1 MKLFDNDSPRNN
13 RLRGHVDK
21 YAIYLRKSRADE
33 EAEQSDN
40 EDTLSRH
47 RRILTDLAARKG
59 YYVEKIY
66 EEVISGQTI
75 EARPEIQQLIKDCY
89 EGKYKGIIVIE
100 VTRLSRGSQGDA
112 QIIMDC
118 LKYSNHNN
126 GILVI
131 TPTKTYD
138 IAHSAEDEEY
148 MEFELFMS
156 RREYKMINKRMDRGR
171 KQAVVEGNYMGS
183 SRPYGYNIIKGKKLR
198 TLVPNDDEAPIVKMI
213 FDWFVNENMTTGK
226 IAEKLTLMGIPTY
239 HDEKEWSKHTLNNL
253 LVNPVYKGKVRWN
266 NRMAVKTMVNGELVR
281 IRPRRNIS
289 DQYMEYDG
297 KHMKYALV
305 NEEMFEK
312 AGKRFTIDRT
322 KSNTKLANPLAGLLF
337 CKKCNTPMRRTTH
350 ENSKYNTKERYQ
362 HKYTKLCKVKS
373 ASIPDVLNAVA
384 YGLKLYIED
393 FEMQMKDL
401 PSVNKNTIAS
411 QIDALNKE
419 LLKTQKRLSKLFE
432 AWEDDQ
438 ISNNEFVDR
447 KAVNNEKIENIKQQI
462 AELEDTIPEKEELE
476 TKTILLSDALKA
488 LTDESIE
495 AKEKNI
501 YLKQIIDKID
511 YSRENEKEFI
521 LDITLK

>member
-1 MKLFDNDSPRNN
+1 MTIFDMNN
-13 RLRGHVDK
+13 AIENAFDRRMDK
-21 YAIYLRKSRADE
+21 YVIYLRKSRADE
-33 EAEQSDN
+33 EAEQSEE

-59 YYVEKIY
+59 LYVEKIY

-75 EARPEIQQLIKDCY
+75 EARPEIQKMIKECY

-126 GILVI
+126 GLLVI

-138 IAHSAEDEEY
+138 IAHSPEDEEY

-171 KQAVVEGNYMGS
+171 KQAVVEGNYMGA
-183 SRPYGYNIIKGKKLR
+183 SRPYGYDIIKGKKTRSLI
-198 TLVPNDDEAPIVKMI
+198 PNENEAPIVKMI

-226 IAEKLTLMGIPTY
+226 IAEKLTLMGIPTF
-239 HDEKEWSKHTLNNL
+239 HGEKEWSKHTLNNL
-253 LVNPVYKGKVRWN
+253 IVNPVYKGKVRWN
-266 NRMAVKTMVNGELVR
+266 NRMAVKTMINGELVR
-281 IRPRRNIS
+281 IRPRKNQS

-305 NEEMFEK
+305 SEEIFDK
-312 AGKRFTIDRT
+312 AGKRFTIDRS
-322 KSNTKLANPLAGLLF
+322 KSTTKLANPLAGLLY
-337 CKKCNTPMRRTTH
+337 CKKCNTLMRRTTH
-350 ENSKYNTKERYQ
+350 NHSKYNTQDRYQ
-362 HKYTKLCKVKS
+362 HKYTKFCKVKS
-373 ASIPDVLNAVA
+373 ASIPDVINAVA

-393 FEMQMKDL
+393 FELQMNNL
-401 PSVNKNTIAS
+401 PSVNKHNIAT
-411 QIDALNKE
+411 QISVLNKE
-419 LLKTQKRLSKLFE
+419 LVKIQKRLNKLFE
-432 AWEDDQ
+432 AWEDEQ

-462 AELEDTIPEKEELE
+462 LELENTIPVKEEIE
-476 TKTILLSDALKA
+476 TKTILLSDALNA
-488 LTDESIE
+488 LTDDSVE
-495 AKEKNI
+495 AKDKNI
-501 YLKQIIDKID
+501 YLKQIIEKID
-511 YSRENEKEFI
+511 FSRENEKEFI

>member
-1 MKLFDNDSPRNN
+1 MLINQ
-13 RLRGHVDK
+13 LDK
-21 YAIYLRKSRADE
+21 YVIYLRKSRADE
-33 EAEQSDN
+33 EAEQSDT

-59 YYVEKIY
+59 LYVEKIY
-66 EEVISGQTI
+66 EEVMSGQTI
-75 EARPEIQQLIKDCY
+75 EARPEIQKLIKECY

-126 GILVI
+126 GLLVI

-138 IAHSAEDEEY
+138 IAHSPEDEEY

-183 SRPYGYNIIKGKKLR
+183 SRPYGYNIVKGKKLR
-198 TLVPNDDEAPIVKMI
+198 TLTPNEDEAPIIKMMY
-213 FDWFVNENMTTGK
+213 DWFVNENMTTGK

-239 HDEKEWSKHTLNNL
+239 HDEPEWSKHTINNM

-266 NRMAVKTMVNGELVR
+266 NRMAIKTMVDGELVR
-281 IRPRRNIS
+281 IRPRRNQS

-305 NEEMFEK
+305 SEEMFEK
-312 AGKRFTIDRT
+312 ASKRFTIDRT
-322 KSNTKLANPLAGLLF
+322 KSNTKLENPLAGLLY
-337 CKKCNTPMRRTTH
+337 CKKCNTLMRRTTH
-350 ENSKYNTKERYQ
+350 NNSKYNTQDRYQ

-373 ASIPDVLNAVA
+373 ATIPDVLNAVA
-384 YGLKLYIED
+384 YGLKLYIDD
-393 FEMQMKDL
+393 FEMQLNDL
-401 PSVNKNTIAS
+401 PTINEKSVDS
-411 QIDALNKE
+411 QISILNKE
-419 LLKTQKRLSKLFE
+419 LAKTQKRLSKLFE

-447 KAVNNEKIENIKQQI
+447 KAVNNEKIESIKKQI
-462 AELEDTIPEKEELE
+462 EELENTIPEKEEIE
-476 TKTILLSDALKA
+476 SKTILLSDALTA
-488 LTDESIE
+488 LTDDSIE

-501 YLKQIIDKID
+501 YLKQIVEKIEF
-511 YSRENEKEFI
+511 SRENDKEFI

>member
-1 MKLFDNDSPRNN
+1 M
-13 RLRGHVDK
+13 DK
-21 YAIYLRKSRADE
+21 YVIYLRKSRADE
-33 EAEQSDN
+33 EAEQSEE

-59 YYVEKIY
+59 LYVEKIY

-75 EARPEIQQLIKDCY
+75 EARPEIQKMIKECY

-112 QIIMDC
+112 QVIMDC

-126 GILVI
+126 GLLVI

-138 IAHSAEDEEY
+138 IAHSPEDEEY

-183 SRPYGYNIIKGKKLR
+183 SRPYGYNIVKGKKLR
-198 TLVPNDDEAPIVKMI
+198 TLTPNEDEAPIVKMI

-226 IAEKLTLMGIPTY
+226 IAEKLTLMGVPTY
-239 HDEKEWSKHTLNNL
+239 HDEPEWSKHTLNNF

-266 NRMAVKTMVNGELVR
+266 NRMAIKTMVNGELVK
-281 IRPRRNIS
+281 IRPRKNQS

-305 NEEMFEK
+305 SEEIFEK
-312 AGKRFTIDRT
+312 AGKRFTIDRS
-322 KSNTKLANPLAGLLF
+322 KSNTKLANPLAGLLY
-337 CKKCNTPMRRTTH
+337 CKKCNTLMRRTTH
-350 ENSKYNTKERYQ
+350 NNSKYNTQDRYQ

-373 ASIPDVLNAVA
+373 ASMPDVLNAVV

-393 FEMQMKDL
+393 FEIQLKGL
-401 PSVNKNTIAS
+401 PNINENTIAN
-411 QIDALNKE
+411 QISALNKE
-419 LLKTQKRLSKLFE
+419 LVKVQKRLNKLFE
-432 AWEDDQ
+432 AWEDEQ

-447 KAVNNEKIENIKQQI
+447 KAVNNEKIENIKRQI
-462 AELEDTIPEKEELE
+462 EELENTIPEKDDIKQ
-476 TKTILLSDALKA
+476 KTILLSDALNA

-495 AKEKNI
+495 AKDKNI
-501 YLKQIIDKID
+501 YLKQIIDKIE
-511 YSRENEKEFI
+511 YSRENDKEFI

>member
-33 EAEQSDN
+33 EAEQSES

-59 YYVEKIY
+59 FYVEKIY

-75 EARPEIQQLIKDCY
+75 EARPEIRQLIKDCY

-138 IAHSAEDEEY
+138 IAHSPEDEEY

-183 SRPYGYNIIKGKKLR
+183 SRPYGYNIVKGKKLR

-226 IAEKLTLMGIPTY
+226 IAEKLTLMGVPTY
-239 HDEKEWSKHTLNNL
+239 HDEPEWSKHTLNTL
-253 LVNPVYKGKVRWN
+253 LMNPVYKGKVRWN
-266 NRMAVKTMVNGELVR
+266 NRMAIKTMVNGELVR
-281 IRPRRNIS
+281 IRPRRNQS
-289 DQYMEYDG
+289 DQYMEYEG

-305 NEEMFEK
+305 SEEMFEK
-312 AGKRFTIDRT
+312 ASKRFTIDRT
-322 KSNTKLANPLAGLLF
+322 KASTKLANPLAGLLY
-337 CKKCNTPMRRTTH
+337 CKKCNTLMRRTTH
-350 ENSKYNTKERYQ
+350 NHSKYKTQDRYQ

-393 FEMQMKDL
+393 FEMQMEGL
-401 PSVNKNTIAS
+401 PTVNEKSVES
-411 QIDALNKE
+411 QISILNKE
-419 LLKTQKRLSKLFE
+419 LAKTQKRLSKLFE
-432 AWEDDQ
+432 AWEDEQ

-447 KAVNNEKIENIKQQI
+447 KAVNNEKIENIKKQI
-462 AELEDTIPEKEELE
+462 EELENTIPEKEEIE
-476 TKTILLSDALKA
+476 TKTILLSDALNA
-488 LTDESIE
+488 LTDDSIE

-501 YLKQIIDKID
+501 YLKQIIEKID
-511 YSRENEKEFI
+511 FSRENDKEFI

>member
-1 MKLFDNDSPRNN
+1 MSFLLITIWYTSYNIW
-13 RLRGHVDK
+13 
-21 YAIYLRKSRADE
+21 YQCAIYLRKSRADE
-33 EAEQSDN
+33 EAEQSES

-112 QIIMDC
+112 QTIMDC

-138 IAHSAEDEEY
+138 IAHSPEDEEY

-183 SRPYGYNIIKGKKLR
+183 SRPYGYNIIKGKKTR
-198 TLVPNDDEAPIVKMI
+198 TLIPNEDEAPIVKMI
-213 FDWFVNENMTTGK
+213 FDWFVNDNMTTGK

-239 HDEKEWSKHTLNNL
+239 HDDKEWSKHTLNNL

-266 NRMAVKTMVNGELVR
+266 NRMAVKTMVDGELVR
-281 IRPRRNIS
+281 IRPRRNLS
-289 DQYMEYDG
+289 DQYMEFDG
-297 KHMKYALV
+297 KHMKHALV
-305 NEEMFEK
+305 SEEMFEK

-322 KSNTKLANPLAGLLF
+322 KSNTKLVNPLAGLLY
-337 CKKCNTPMRRTTH
+337 CKKCNALMRRTSHSHT
-350 ENSKYNTKERYQ
+350 KYNTLDRYQ
-362 HKYTKLCKVKS
+362 HKYTKFCKVKS
-373 ASIPDVLNAVA
+373 ASMTDVLNAVA

-393 FEMQMKDL
+393 FEMQMKGL
-401 PSVNKNTIAS
+401 PNINENAIAK
-411 QIDALNKE
+411 QISALNKE
-419 LLKTQKRLSKLFE
+419 LINAQKRLNKLFE
-432 AWEDDQ
+432 AWEDGH

-447 KAVNNEKIENIKQQI
+447 KAVNNEKIENIKDQI
-462 AELEDTIPEKEELE
+462 AELENTIPEKEDIEN
-476 TKTILLSDALKA
+476 KTILLSEALNA

-501 YLKQIIDKID
+501 YLKQIVEKIEF
-511 YSRENEKEFI
+511 SRENEKEFI

>member
-13 RLRGHVDK
+13 IIRGHVDK

-33 EAEQSDN
+33 EAEQSEE

-59 YYVEKIY
+59 LYVEKIY

-75 EARPEIQQLIKDCY
+75 EARPQIQQMIKDCY

-112 QIIMDC
+112 QVIMDC
-118 LKYSNHNN
+118 LKYANHNN
-126 GILVI
+126 GLLVI

-138 IAHSAEDEEY
+138 IAHSPEDEEY

-183 SRPYGYNIIKGKKLR
+183 SRPYGYNIVKGKKLR
-198 TLVPNDDEAPIVKMI
+198 TLVPNEEEAPIVKMI

-226 IAEKLTLMGIPTY
+226 IAEKLTLMGIPTF

-253 LVNPVYKGKVRWN
+253 LVNPVYKGRVRWN
-266 NRMAVKTMVNGELVR
+266 NRMAVKTLVNGELKQ
-281 IRPRRNIS
+281 IRPRRNRS
-289 DQYMEYDG
+289 DQYMEFDG
-297 KHMKYALV
+297 KHMKHALV
-305 NEEMFEK
+305 SEEMFEK

-322 KSNTKLANPLAGLLF
+322 KSNNKLANPLAGLLY
-337 CKKCNTPMRRTTH
+337 CKKCDSLMRRTTH
-350 ENSKYNTKERYQ
+350 HNSKYNVQDRYQ

-373 ASIPDVLNAVA
+373 ASISDVLNAVA
-384 YGLKLYIED
+384 YGLQLYIED
-393 FEMQMKDL
+393 FEIQMKGL
-401 PSVNKNTIAS
+401 PSVNKNSIAK
-411 QIDALNKE
+411 QIESLNKE
-419 LLKTQKRLSKLFE
+419 LISTQKKLNKLFE
-432 AWEDDQ
+432 AWEDGH
-438 ISNNEFVDR
+438 ITNNEFVDR
-447 KAVNNEKIENIKQQI
+447 KTVNNEKIENINRQI
-462 AELEDTIPEKEELE
+462 EELENTIPEKEEIE
-476 TKTILLSDALKA
+476 NKTILLSNALNA
-488 LTDESIE
+488 LTDETVE
-495 AKEKNI
+495 AKDKNI
-501 YLKQIIDKID
+501 YLKQIIDKIE

>member
-1 MKLFDNDSPRNN
+1 MTLF
-13 RLRGHVDK
+13 DK

-33 EAEQSDN
+33 EAEQSEE

-59 YYVEKIY
+59 LYVEKIY

-75 EARPEIQQLIKDCY
+75 EARPEIQKLIKDCY
-89 EGKYKGIIVIE
+89 DGKYKGIIVIE

-112 QIIMDC
+112 QVIMDC
-118 LKYSNHNN
+118 LKYSNRNN
-126 GILVI
+126 GLLVI

-138 IAHSAEDEEY
+138 IAHSPEDEEY

-183 SRPYGYNIIKGKKLR
+183 SRPYGYNIVKGKKLR
-198 TLVPNDDEAPIVKMI
+198 TLVPNEDEAPIVKMI
-213 FDWFVNENMTTGK
+213 FDWFVNDNMTTGK
-226 IAEKLTLMGIPTY
+226 IAERLTLMGIPTY
-239 HDEKEWSKHTLNNL
+239 HDEPEWSKHTLNNL

-266 NRMAVKTMVNGELVR
+266 NRMAIKTMVDGDLVR

-305 NEEMFEK
+305 SEEMFDK

-322 KSNTKLANPLAGLLF
+322 KSNNKLANPLAGLLY
-337 CKKCNTPMRRTTH
+337 CKKCNTLMRRTTH
-350 ENSKYNTKERYQ
+350 KNSKYNTQDRYQ

-393 FEMQMKDL
+393 FEMQINDL
-401 PSVNKNTIAS
+401 PSVSKNTIAN

-419 LLKTQKRLSKLFE
+419 LIKTQKRLSKLFE

-462 AELEDTIPEKEELE
+462 IELENTIPEKEEI
-476 TKTILLSDALKA
+476 TNKTVLLSEALNA
-488 LTDESIE
+488 LTDDSID
-495 AKEKNI
+495 AKDKNI
-501 YLKQIIDKID
+501 YLKQIVNRIDF
-511 YSRENEKEFI
+511 SRENDKEFI